1 MNFCKSL
8 VFREG
13 EGRPTENRN
22 VSKFR
27 NANLETRF
35 YRSCINLHHT
45 SSNSMDGMTGLGD
58 GTVATACKL
67 DTTAADLVCMEEMR
81 MEEMPAWEYELDGT
95 DGVLDVWGVPI
106 WECDSALLAATGFC
120 DYYGTQ

>member
-67 DTTAADLVCMEEMR
+67 DTTAADLVCMED
-81 MEEMPAWEYELDGT
+81 MPVWEYEFDGT
-95 DGVLDVWGVPI
+95 FGVLDVWGLPI
-106 WECDSALLAATGFC
+106 RECDSALLAATGFC